1 MITIDDKN
9 VNDIILD
16 DKNVVK
22 IQDATTLKVLWEKT
36 TPTPPENEYFYIE
49 NTYNGNNTITLTT
62 TKYKTP
68 SSNYSTT
75 VQYSKDKENW
85 TNLTF
90 STSTPKTISMSIGE
104 RVYFRNDNGKFNY
117 TDGSNWYY
125 TTFTATNSHIVGGNI
140 VSLLKYTNMETF
152 TLTKQGCLEKLFKG
166 DVSLTDSRNLIFPNT
181 TSIWCYSGMFS
192 NCINMTTSPL
202 TLPAT
207 TLKDYC
213 YNSMFRNCNKLI
225 TTPNIYA
232 TTLAKNCYDGMFTR
246 CTSLTSAPALPVTI
260 LANDCYNGMF
270 RECTALTS
278 APELSAKV
286 LVEGCYQ
293 QMFNGCSSL
302 KNVTSYANNI
312 DASFCLEGWLDAVA
326 ESGTFYNY
334 GSATYPRSG
343 DGIPSGWTIV
353 KS

>member
-1 MITIDDKN
+1 MITIDDKKIT
-9 VNDIILD
+9 DFTLD
-16 DKNVVK
+16 NKNVVK
-22 IQDATTLKVLWEKT
+22 IQDATTLKVLWEKVE
-36 TPTPPENEYFYIE
+36 PTPPTNEYFYIE

-117 TDGSNWYY
+117 TDGNNWYY

-152 TLTKQGCLEKLFKG
+152 TLTKEGCFKNLFDG
-166 DVSLTDSRNLIFPNT
+166 DESLTDSRNLIFPNT
-181 TSIWCYSGMFS
+181 VSSWCYSSMFS
-192 NCINMTTSPL
+192 NCRNMKTSPL
-202 TLPAT
+202 TFPAT
-207 TLKDYC
+207 TLKDNC
-213 YNSMFRNCNKLI
+213 YSSMFRNCNKLT
-225 TTPNIYA
+225 TTPTLPA
-232 TTLAKNCYDGMFTR
+232 TTLAELCYSGMFTR
-246 CTSLTSAPALPVTI
+246 CTSLTSAPALPVTT
-260 LANDCYNGMF
+260 LVEDCYNGMF
-270 RECTALTS
+270 YECTALTS
-278 APELSAKV
+278 APELPAKV

-293 QMFNGCSSL
+293 GMFYGCSSL
-302 KNVTSYANNI
+302 KSVTSYANNI
-312 DASFCLEGWLDAVA
+312 DASFCLADWMYGVA

-334 GSATYPRSG
+334 GSAIYPRG
-343 DGIPSGWTIV
+343 RHGIPSGWTIV
-353 KS
+353 KN

>member
-1 MITIDDKN
+1 MITIDDKK
-9 VNDIILD
+9 IIDFTLD

-152 TLTKQGCLEKLFKG
+152 TLTKQGCLEHLFEG
-166 DVSLTDSRNLIFPNT
+166 DESLTDSRNLIFPNT
-181 TSIWCYSGMFS
+181 TSSSCYSTMFR
-192 NCINMTTSPL
+192 NCRNMITSPL

-207 TLKDYC
+207 TLKDYS
-213 YNSMFRNCNKLI
+213 YTNMFLNCNKLT
-225 TTPNIYA
+225 TTPNILA
-232 TTLAKNCYDGMFTR
+232 TTLADSCCSGMFTR
-246 CTSLTSAPALPVTI
+246 CTSLTSAPELPAKE
-260 LANDCYNGMF
+260 LAHGCYAGLF

-278 APELSAKV
+278 APELPAKV

-293 QMFNGCSSL
+293 QLFSGCSSL

-312 DASFCLEGWLDAVA
+312 DASYCLESWLDGVA

-334 GSATYPRSG
+334 GSASYPRSG

>member
-1 MITIDDKN
+1 MITIDDKK
-9 VNDIILD
+9 IIDFTLD

-152 TLTKQGCLEKLFKG
+152 TLTKQGCLEHLFEG
-166 DVSLTDSRNLIFPNT
+166 DESLTDSRNLIFPNT
-181 TSIWCYSGMFS
+181 TSSSCYSTMFR
-192 NCINMTTSPL
+192 NCRNMITSPL

-207 TLKDYC
+207 TLKDYS
-213 YNSMFRNCNKLI
+213 YTNMFLNCNKLT
-225 TTPNIYA
+225 TTPNILA
-232 TTLAKNCYDGMFTR
+232 TTLADSCCSGMFTR
-246 CTSLTSAPALPVTI
+246 CTSLTSAPELPAKE
-260 LANDCYNGMF
+260 LAHGCYAGLF

-278 APELSAKV
+278 APELPAKV

-293 QMFNGCSSL
+293 QMFSGCSSL

-312 DASFCLEGWLDAVA
+312 DASYCLESWLDGVA

-334 GSATYPRSG
+334 GSASYPRSG

>member
-1 MITIDDKN
+1 MITIDDKK
-9 VNDIILD
+9 IIDFTLD
-16 DKNVVK
+16 DKNVIK
-22 IQDATTLKVLWEKT
+22 IQDSTTLKVLWEKT

-152 TLTKQGCLEKLFKG
+152 TLTKQGCLEKLFEG

-181 TSIWCYSGMFS
+181 TSSFCYSTMFR
-192 NCINMTTSPL
+192 NCRNMITSPL

-207 TLKDYC
+207 TLKDYS
-213 YNSMFRNCNKLI
+213 YNNMFLNCNKLT
-225 TTPNIYA
+225 TTPNILA
-232 TTLAKNCYDGMFTR
+232 TTLADSCCSGMFTR
-246 CTSLTSAPALPVTI
+246 CTSLTSAPELPAKE
-260 LANDCYNGMF
+260 LAHGCYNGMF

-278 APELSAKV
+278 APELLSKV

-312 DASFCLEGWLDAVA
+312 DASYCLESWLDGVS

-343 DGIPSGWTIV
+343 NGIPSGWTIV

>member
-9 VNDIILD
+9 VNDITLD
-16 DKNVVK
+16 NKNVVK
-22 IQDATTLKVLWEKT
+22 IQDETTLKVLWEKT

-152 TLTKQGCLEKLFKG
+152 TLTKQGCLEHLFEG
-166 DVSLTDSRNLIFPNT
+166 DESLTDSRNLIFPNT
-181 TSIWCYSGMFS
+181 TSSSCYSTMFR
-192 NCINMTTSPL
+192 NCRNMITSPL

-207 TLKDYC
+207 TLKDYS
-213 YNSMFRNCNKLI
+213 YSNMFLNCNKLT
-225 TTPNIYA
+225 TTPNILA
-232 TTLAKNCYDGMFTR
+232 TTLADSCCSGMFTR
-246 CTSLTSAPALPVTI
+246 CTSLTSAPELPAKE
-260 LANDCYNGMF
+260 LAHGCYASLF

-278 APELSAKV
+278 APELPAKV
-286 LVEGCYQ
+286 LVVGCYQ
-293 QMFNGCSSL
+293 QMFIGCSSL

-312 DASFCLEGWLDAVA
+312 DASYCLESWLDGVA

-334 GSATYPRSG
+334 GSASYPRSG

>member
-9 VNDIILD
+9 VNDVILD
-16 DKNVVK
+16 DKNVIK

-140 VSLLKYTNMETF
+140 VSLLKYTSMETF
-152 TLTKQGCLEKLFKG
+152 TLTKQGCLEKLFEG

-192 NCINMTTSPL
+192 NCKNMITSPL

-260 LANDCYNGMF
+260 LAHGCYNGMF

-278 APELSAKV
+278 APELLSKV

-312 DASFCLEGWLDAVA
+312 DASYCLESWLDGVS

-343 DGIPSGWTIV
+343 NGIPSGWTIV

>member
-1 MITIDDKN
+1 MITIDDKK
-9 VNDIILD
+9 IIDFTLD

-22 IQDATTLKVLWEKT
+22 IQDATTLKVLWEKVA
-36 TPTPPENEYFYIE
+36 PTPPENEYFYIE
-49 NTYNGNNTITLTT
+49 NTYNGDNTITLTT

-90 STSTPKTISMSIGE
+90 STSTPKTISISIGE

-140 VSLLKYTNMETF
+140 VSLLKYTSMETF
-152 TLTKQGCLEKLFKG
+152 TLTKQGCLEKLFEG

-192 NCINMTTSPL
+192 NCRNMTTSPL

-213 YNSMFRNCNKLI
+213 YNSMFRNCNKLT
-225 TTPNIYA
+225 TTPNILA
-232 TTLAKNCYDGMFTR
+232 TTLAEECYSGMFTR
-246 CTSLTSAPALPVTI
+246 CTSLTSAPALPITTLVY
-260 LANDCYNGMF
+260 NCYNGMF

-278 APELSAKV
+278 APELPAKV

-293 QMFNGCSSL
+293 QIFSGCSSL

-312 DASFCLEGWLDAVA
+312 DALYCLEGWMDGVA

-334 GSATYPRSG
+334 GSASYPRSG

>member
-1 MITIDDKN
+1 MITIDDKKIT
-9 VNDIILD
+9 DIVLD

-22 IQDATTLKVLWEKT
+22 IQDTTTLKVLWEKT

-49 NTYNGNNTITLTT
+49 NTYNGDNTITLTT
-62 TKYKTP
+62 TKYNTP

-85 TNLTF
+85 TTLTF

-117 TDGSNWYY
+117 TDGSNWYR
-125 TTFTATNSHIVGGNI
+125 TTFTAANSHIVGGNI
-140 VSLLKYTNMETF
+140 VSLLKYTDMETF
-152 TLTKQGCLEKLFKG
+152 TLTKQGCLEYLFEG
-166 DVSLTDSRNLIFPNT
+166 DLSLTDSRNLIFPNT
-181 TSIWCYSGMFS
+181 TSSWCYSDMFA
-192 NCINMTTSPL
+192 NCRNMITSPL

-213 YNSMFRNCNKLI
+213 YINMFLNCNKLT

-232 TTLAKNCYDGMFTR
+232 TTLAESCYEGMFTR
-246 CTSLTSAPALPVTI
+246 CTSLTSAPALPAKE
-260 LANDCYNGMF
+260 LAHACYSGMF
-270 RECTALTS
+270 RGCTALTS
-278 APELSAKV
+278 APELPAKV
-286 LVEGCYQ
+286 LVRGCYQ
-293 QMFNGCSSL
+293 QMFDECSSL

-312 DASFCLEGWLDAVA
+312 DAPYCLEGWMYGVA

-334 GSATYPRSG
+334 GSATYPRG
-343 DGIPSGWTIV
+343 RNGIPSNWTIV

>member
-1 MITIDDKN
+1 MITIDDKKII
-9 VNDIILD
+9 DIILD
-16 DKNVVK
+16 EKNVVK
-22 IQDATTLKVLWEKT
+22 IQDETTLKVLWEKT

-152 TLTKQGCLEKLFKG
+152 TLTKQGCLEHLFEG
-166 DVSLTDSRNLIFPNT
+166 DESLTDSRNLIFPNT
-181 TSIWCYSGMFS
+181 TSSSCYSTMFR
-192 NCINMTTSPL
+192 NCRNMITSPL

-207 TLKDYC
+207 TLKDYS
-213 YNSMFRNCNKLI
+213 YSNMFLNCNKLT
-225 TTPNIYA
+225 TTPNILA
-232 TTLAKNCYDGMFTR
+232 TTLADSCCSGMFTR
-246 CTSLTSAPALPVTI
+246 CTSLTSAPELPAKE
-260 LANDCYNGMF
+260 LAHGCYASLF

-278 APELSAKV
+278 APELPAKV
-286 LVEGCYQ
+286 LVVGCYQ
-293 QMFNGCSSL
+293 QMFIGCSSL

-312 DASFCLEGWLDAVA
+312 DASYCLESWLDGVA

-334 GSATYPRSG
+334 GSASYPRSG
-343 DGIPSGWTIV
+343 DGIPSGWTEV
-353 KS
+353 KN